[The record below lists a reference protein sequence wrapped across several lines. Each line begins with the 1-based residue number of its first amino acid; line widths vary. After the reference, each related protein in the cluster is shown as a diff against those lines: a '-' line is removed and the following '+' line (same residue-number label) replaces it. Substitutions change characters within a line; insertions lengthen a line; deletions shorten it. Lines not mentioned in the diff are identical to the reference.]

1 MCSVKQALER
11 AAQGTL
17 TPATC
22 PDRGCVQELSGHGEQ
37 AGSMARFTA
46 ASERN
51 FGFSIG
57 CT

>member
-1 MCSVKQALER
+1 MFSKAGVRESSS
-11 AAQGTL
+11 GTL

>member
-1 MCSVKQALER
+1 MFSKAGVRESSSGK
-11 AAQGTL
+11 L
-17 TPATC
+17 TPAAC
-22 PDRGCVQELSGHGEQ
+22 PDRGCIQELSGHGEQ

-46 ASERN
+46 ASERS